1 MLMVDIDFHLDNAY
15 EQYRSYTT
23 PDTISDMLKMVLY
36 IFLNYLLIIYL
47 LILKKNS

>member
-36 IFLNYLLIIYL
+36 IFFKLFTDNLSIDI
-47 LILKKNS
+47 KKK